1 MTEPSP
7 PAPRDLPFAIDLR
20 RVHLAVGWI
29 AFGLPLAL
37 LGLTFLPQVCF
48 YGSISHFYFSPV
60 GGDLFVGMLSFI
72 GLLLLFLY
80 SFKAPGYDG
89 ALGWHWYD
97 VLAIRLA
104 GLAALVVAF
113 VPASGSGCVFG
124 DGTVPRAFVQGAA
137 GAEDFPVAAPPG
149 EETPVS
155 GTPSFDFP
163 QTVFA
168 QGPDSWL
175 AAAHYIAAGV
185 MFLILA
191 YVVLVVFT
199 RVNSD
204 AALAPGNRKELRN
217 RCYRGLGLVI
227 LAVVA
232 VLFVKMLAVRDPSPV
247 LKFWNTAH
255 LTFAFEA
262 MGLLAFGLA
271 WMIKGRFLRAFED
284 RAAARQDRAA

>member
-1 MTEPSP
+1 MTEPP
-7 PAPRDLPFAIDLR
+7 RPAPRDLPFAIDLR

-48 YGSISHFYFSPV
+48 YGSISHFYFSPI

-72 GLLLLFLY
+72 GLLLLCLY
-80 SFKAPGYDG
+80 SFKAPGCDG
-89 ALGWHWYD
+89 TLGWRWYD

-104 GLAALVVAF
+104 GIAALVVAF
-113 VPASGSGCVFG
+113 VPARGSGCVFG
-124 DGTVPRAFVQGAA
+124 DGTVPRVFMHGAA
-137 GAEDFPVAAPPG
+137 GSENFPVTEAPG
-149 EETPVS
+149 AEMPVT

-168 QGPDSWL
+168 KGPDSWL

-185 MFLILA
+185 MFLLLA

-204 AALAPGNRKELRN
+204 AARAPGNHKTLRN
-217 RCYRGLGLVI
+217 RFYRVLGVVI
-227 LAVVA
+227 LAVVG
-232 VLFVKMLAVRDPSPV
+232 VLFVKMLAVRDPSRV
-247 LKFWNTAH
+247 LQLWNTAH
-255 LTFAFEA
+255 LTFVFEA
-262 MGLLAFGLA
+262 AGLLAFGLA
-271 WMIKGRFLRAFED
+271 WMIKGRFLRVFED
-284 RAAARQDRAA
+284 LAARRQDRAA